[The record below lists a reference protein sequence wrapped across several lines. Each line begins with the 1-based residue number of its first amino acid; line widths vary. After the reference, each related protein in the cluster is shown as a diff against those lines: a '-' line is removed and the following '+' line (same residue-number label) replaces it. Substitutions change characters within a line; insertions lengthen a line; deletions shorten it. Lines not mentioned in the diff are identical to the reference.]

1 MLRASRSLAAA
12 CLVFA
17 AAIAT
22 GIAQAPPAKVVS
34 TSSGV
39 YTAAQAARGEQTYMN
54 TCVSCHP
61 PGTYTA
67 PVFRQ
72 KWNGAPLS
80 YLFGLVSQTMPKEE
94 PATLEPKEYAQV
106 VAYLLKIN
114 GAPAGKTELP
124 ADVEALKKIR
134 ISMPAQRSKPPGE

>member
-1 MLRASRSLAAA
+1 MLMPSHAIAAA
-12 CLVFA
+12 CLTLVA
-17 AAIAT
+17 ALASGAT
-22 GIAQAPPAKVVS
+22 QAPPAKVVS

-94 PATLEPKEYAQV
+94 PGTLEPKEYAQV

-114 GAPAGKTELP
+114 GAPAGKAELP

-134 ISMPAQRSKPPGE
+134 ISMPAQRSNAPGQ

>member
-1 MLRASRSLAAA
+1 MLSVSHVLRAAGLMLAVAVVSGAA
-12 CLVFA
+12 Q
-17 AAIAT
+17 T
-22 GIAQAPPAKVVS
+22 PPAKVVS

-54 TCVSCHP
+54 ICVSCHP

-80 YLFGLVSQTMPKEE
+80 YLFGLVSQTMPKEQ
-94 PATLEPKEYAQV
+94 PATLEPEEYAQV
-106 VAYLLKIN
+106 IAYLLRIN
-114 GAPAGKTELP
+114 GAPPGKTQLP

-134 ISMPAQRSKPPGE
+134 ISMPAQRDKAPGQ